1 MPAPSCKRAIPH
13 RLHRA
18 PATRSASTERELTL
32 THPVGKLNPRNR
44 DSSVI
49 ERLVYFST
57 GLTYAEHNRF
67 WRHIEVARMPREVV
81 RNADVAAA
89 LPQHAFDDRAFY
101 VAQSFVEFA
110 RRFCNVHCMLRSGSR
125 CQNAHPN
132 AGAGGQAPRSLIVFR
147 SWLFAHI
154 CTAASVFATSRVVTM
169 TTRIAFRSLRNGS
182 DDTVALGSLTR

>member
-18 PATRSASTERELTL
+18 AATRSASTERELTL
-32 THPVGKLNPRNR
+32 TYPVGKLNPRNR

-81 RNADVAAA
+81 RSCETPML
-89 LPQHAFDDRAFY
+89 LPHFR
-101 VAQSFVEFA
+101 STPSMTA
-110 RRFCNVHCMLRSGSR
+110 RSMLRSPSLNSRDAFAMFTACLAPGSR

-132 AGAGGQAPRSLIVFR
+132 ASAGGQAPRSLMGVLKTLGFR
-147 SWLFAHI
+147 I
-154 CTAASVFATSRVVTM
+154 DNSRLKTE
-169 TTRIAFRSLRNGS
+169 T
-182 DDTVALGSLTR
+182 